1 MDLVSYSPV
10 DKFLHHKWNCLGNWR
25 TIYTTWLLS
34 GTNYKFRHYP
44 CPWHD
49 SSDSLL
55 STEHIPQWMVAH
67 HITICYISTLLE
79 CHWITSQIYPV
90 CPIRPW
96 INCCD
101 HILLWT
107 TKFSMILGI
116 GWNDSIGQ
124 YLSAYWICCRLCL
137 FFLVVWG
144 VWQIIIVLNFWQVS
158 ANLHWCI
165 SYWKVLLWLDQPKQ

>member
-1 MDLVSYSPV
+1 M
-10 DKFLHHKWNCLGNWR
+10 K
-25 TIYTTWLLS
+25 LS
-34 GTNYKFRHYP
+34 GELKNHIYYLITVWNKLQILALSLSLTYIWKY
-44 CPWHD
+44 D
-49 SSDSLL
+49 GSDSLL

-67 HITICYISTLLE
+67 HTTICYISTLLE

-90 CPIRPW
+90 CSIRPW

-101 HILLWT
+101 HILIWT

-137 FFLVVWG
+137 FFLVVCG